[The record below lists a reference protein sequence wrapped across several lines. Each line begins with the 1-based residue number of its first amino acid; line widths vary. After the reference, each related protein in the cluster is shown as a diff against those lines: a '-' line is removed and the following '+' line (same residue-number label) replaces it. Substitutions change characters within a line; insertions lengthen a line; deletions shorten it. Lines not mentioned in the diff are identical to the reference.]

1 MLESCGIGVAMANA
15 SDMVKDAANELT
27 LSNEEDGVGVW
38 LNRYFDLNVT
48 K

>member
-1 MLESCGIGVAMANA
+1 MANA
-15 SDMVKDAANELT
+15 SDMVKDVANELT

-38 LNRYFDLNVT
+38 LNRYFDLNVINS

>member
-1 MLESCGIGVAMANA
+1 MEIVSTGFFR
-15 SDMVKDAANELT
+15 KDAANELT

-38 LNRYFDLNVT
+38 LNQYFDLNVT

>member
-1 MLESCGIGVAMANA
+1 MLENCGIGVAMANA
-15 SDMVKDAANELT
+15 SDMVKDSSNELT

-38 LNRYFDLNVT
+38 LNQYFDLNVT